1 MRGPKAARPG
11 TRETDGSSTFSEATE
26 EARPETSR
34 APPSSKRTPKQSGP
48 DRPAREGSPTDER
61 PEARNRAPAGLYVV
75 ATPIGNI
82 QDITL
87 RALDI
92 LARVDVI
99 ACEDTRVSAKLL
111 QRHGIE
117 APLLPY
123 HEHNAERMRPVLLGR
138 VAQGQA
144 VALISDAGTPLVSD
158 PGFKLVRQAI
168 SEGLRIQM
176 LPGASAPLA
185 ALVLSGLPSDRF
197 LFAGFLD
204 SKTVARRR
212 DLAELSTVR
221 ATLIFFESAQRLA
234 ASLGDMAAELG
245 DRPAAV
251 ARELTKLYEE
261 VRHGTLSELARHYEA
276 AGPPKGEIVVVIGPP
291 LPAVAASAEDLDASL
306 KAALAR
312 LSLRDAASE
321 VAEALGLKRREV
333 YARALELS
341 GTADK

>member
-1 MRGPKAARPG
+1 MPGPKAAKPG
-11 TRETDGSSTFSEATE
+11 SQGTDGSRNFSEATGE
-26 EARPETSR
+26 PRPETSR
-34 APPSSKRTPKQSGP
+34 APTSSKRTQNRLASTK
-48 DRPAREGSPTDER
+48 PALDKRADTT
-61 PEARNRAPAGLYVV
+61 NRAPAGLYIV
-75 ATPIGNI
+75 ATPIGNAA
-82 QDITL
+82 DITL

-111 QRHGIE
+111 QRHGIG
-117 APLLPY
+117 APLLAY

-138 VAQGQA
+138 IVEGQA

-168 SEGLRIQM
+168 ADGLAIQM
-176 LPGASAPLA
+176 LPGASAPIA

-204 SKTVARRR
+204 ARTAARRR
-212 DLAELSTVR
+212 ELAELAAIR

-234 ASLGDMAAELG
+234 ASLADMAAELG

-261 VRHGTLSELARHYEA
+261 VRHGSLAELARHYGA
-276 AGPPKGEIVVVIGPP
+276 VGPPKGEIVVVVGPP
-291 LPAVAASAEDLDASL
+291 LPAAAPDAADLDARL
-306 KAALAR
+306 EAALAR
-312 LSLRDAASE
+312 LSVRDAASE

-333 YARALELS
+333 YARALELA
-341 GTADK
+341 GATGKGGKP

>member
-34 APPSSKRTPKQSGP
+34 ASAPSKRTQKQSAP
-48 DRPAREGSPTDER
+48 DRPAPAGSPADQR
-61 PEARNRAPAGLYVV
+61 AEAANRAPAGLYVV
-75 ATPIGNI
+75 ATPIGNAS
-82 QDITL
+82 DITL

-92 LARVDVI
+92 LARVDLI

-111 QRHGIE
+111 QRHGIG
-117 APLLPY
+117 APLLAY
-123 HEHNAERMRPVLLGR
+123 HEHNAERMRPLLLGR

-168 SEGLRIQM
+168 AEGLRIQM
-176 LPGASAPLA
+176 LPGASAPIA

-204 SKTVARRR
+204 SKTAARRR
-212 DLAELSTVR
+212 ELAELSSLR

-234 ASLGDMAAELG
+234 ASLADMAAELG

-261 VRHGTLSELARHYEA
+261 VRHGTLDELARHYAE
-276 AGPPKGEIVVVIGPP
+276 AGPPKGEIVVVVGPP
-291 LPAVAASAEDLDASL
+291 LPAAAPSIADLDASL
-306 KAALAR
+306 KAALVH

-321 VAEALGLKRREV
+321 VAEALGLKRRDV
-333 YARALELS
+333 YARALELA
-341 GTADK
+341 GPDER

>member
-1 MRGPKAARPG
+1 V
-11 TRETDGSSTFSEATE
+11 
-26 EARPETSR
+26 
-34 APPSSKRTPKQSGP
+34 SSKRTPKQSAP

-168 SEGLRIQM
+168 VEGLRIQM

-291 LPAVAASAEDLDASL
+291 LPAVAASPEDLDASL

-333 YARALELS
+333 YARALELA
-341 GTADK
+341 GTAER

>member
-1 MRGPKAARPG
+1 M
-11 TRETDGSSTFSEATE
+11 
-26 EARPETSR
+26 
-34 APPSSKRTPKQSGP
+34 
-48 DRPAREGSPTDER
+48 
-61 PEARNRAPAGLYVV
+61 
-75 ATPIGNI
+75 ATPIGNAA
-82 QDITL
+82 DITL

-111 QRHGIE
+111 QRHGIA
-117 APLLPY
+117 APLLAY

-138 VAQGQA
+138 VAEGQA

-168 SEGLRIQM
+168 ADGLRIQM
-176 LPGASAPLA
+176 LPGASAPIA

-204 SKTVARRR
+204 SRTTARRR
-212 DLAELSTVR
+212 ELGELAAVR

-234 ASLGDMAAELG
+234 ASLADMAGELG

-261 VRHGTLSELARHYEA
+261 VRHGTLAELARHYAE
-276 AGPPKGEIVVVIGPP
+276 AGPPKGEIVVVVGPP
-291 LPAVAASAEDLDASL
+291 LPAAAPSDADLDARL

-312 LSLRDAASE
+312 LTLRDAASE
-321 VAEALGLKRREV
+321 VALALGLKRRDV
-333 YARALELS
+333 YARALELA
-341 GTADK
+341 GPEER

>member
-1 MRGPKAARPG
+1 MDGP
-11 TRETDGSSTFSEATE
+11 STFSEATE

-34 APPSSKRTPKQSGP
+34 APAPSKRTPKQSVP
-48 DRPAREGSPTDER
+48 DRPAPVKSPTDER
-61 PEARNRAPAGLYVV
+61 ADSGNRAPAGLYVV
-75 ATPIGNI
+75 ATPIGNAS
-82 QDITL
+82 DITL

-111 QRHGIE
+111 QRHGIA
-117 APLLPY
+117 APLLAY

-138 VAQGQA
+138 VAEGQA

-168 SEGLRIQM
+168 AEGLRIQM
-176 LPGASAPLA
+176 LPGASAPIA

-204 SKTVARRR
+204 SRSAARRR
-212 DLAELSTVR
+212 ELAELSAVR

-234 ASLGDMAAELG
+234 GSLADMAAELG

-261 VRHGTLSELARHYEA
+261 VRHGTLAELARHYAE

-291 LPAVAASAEDLDASL
+291 LPAAAASAEDLDASL
-306 KAALAR
+306 TAALGR

-321 VAEALGLKRREV
+321 VAEALGLKRRDV
-333 YARALELS
+333 YARALELAGTDAATGS
-341 GTADK
+341 GRDEP

>member
-1 MRGPKAARPG
+1 M
-11 TRETDGSSTFSEATE
+11 
-26 EARPETSR
+26 
-34 APPSSKRTPKQSGP
+34 
-48 DRPAREGSPTDER
+48 
-61 PEARNRAPAGLYVV
+61 NRAPAGLYVI
-75 ATPIGNI
+75 ATPIGNAS
-82 QDITL
+82 DITL

-111 QRHGIE
+111 QRHGID
-117 APLLPY
+117 APLLAY

-168 SEGLRIQM
+168 AEGLRIQM
-176 LPGASAPLA
+176 LPGASAPIA

-212 DLAELSTVR
+212 ELAELAAVR

-234 ASLGDMAAELG
+234 ASLGDMATELG
-245 DRPAAV
+245 NRPAAV

-261 VRHGTLSELARHYEA
+261 VRHGTLLDLARHYAE

-306 KAALAR
+306 KAALAH

-321 VAEALGLKRREV
+321 VAEQLGLKRRDV
-333 YARALELS
+333 YARALELA
-341 GTADK
+341 GPGAR

>member
-1 MRGPKAARPG
+1 
-11 TRETDGSSTFSEATE
+11 
-26 EARPETSR
+26 
-34 APPSSKRTPKQSGP
+34 
-48 DRPAREGSPTDER
+48 
-61 PEARNRAPAGLYVV
+61 V

-123 HEHNAERMRPVLLGR
+123 HEHNAERMRPMLLGR

-168 SEGLRIQM
+168 AERLRIQM
-176 LPGASAPLA
+176 LPGASAPIA

-197 LFAGFLD
+197 LFGGFLD
-204 SKTVARRR
+204 SKTIARRR

-261 VRHGTLSELARHYEA
+261 VRHGTLSELARHYTE

-306 KAALAR
+306 KAALAH

-321 VAEALGLKRREV
+321 VAEALGLKRRDV
-333 YARALELS
+333 YARALTLS
-341 GTADK
+341 GTADE

>member
-1 MRGPKAARPG
+1 
-11 TRETDGSSTFSEATE
+11 
-26 EARPETSR
+26 
-34 APPSSKRTPKQSGP
+34 
-48 DRPAREGSPTDER
+48 
-61 PEARNRAPAGLYVV
+61 V

-92 LARVDVI
+92 LDRVDVI

-117 APLLPY
+117 TPLLPY
-123 HEHNAERMRPVLLGR
+123 HEHNAERMRPVLLDR

-168 SEGLRIQM
+168 GEGLRLEM
-176 LPGASAPLA
+176 LPGASAPIA

-204 SKTVARRR
+204 SKTAGRRR
-212 DLAELSTVR
+212 ELAELSGLR

-234 ASLGDMAAELG
+234 PSLADMAAELG

-261 VRHGTLSELARHYEA
+261 VRHGTLDELARHYRE

-291 LPAVAASAEDLDASL
+291 LPAVAATAADLDASL
-306 KAALAR
+306 KTALAH

-321 VAEALGLKRREV
+321 VALALGLKRRDV
-333 YARALELS
+333 YARALELA
-341 GTADK
+341 GTAAP

>member
-1 MRGPKAARPG
+1 MRGPRAARPG
-11 TRETDGSSTFSEATE
+11 SRETDGSSTFSEATE

-34 APPSSKRTPKQSGP
+34 APASSKRTQKQTTPERLDLATS
-48 DRPAREGSPTDER
+48 PADEPATGR
-61 PEARNRAPAGLYVV
+61 KRAAAGLYVV

-82 QDITL
+82 ADITL
-87 RALDI
+87 RALSI
-92 LARVDVI
+92 LAEVDVI

-117 APLLPY
+117 AALLPY
-123 HEHNAERMRPVLLGR
+123 HEHNAERMRPVLLDR
-138 VAQGQA
+138 VARGQA

-168 SEGLRIQM
+168 ADGLRVQM
-176 LPGASAPLA
+176 LPGASAPIA

-204 SKTVARRR
+204 SRTTARRR
-212 DLAELSTVR
+212 ELVELGAIR

-276 AGPPKGEIVVVIGPP
+276 AGPPKGEIVVVVGPP
-291 LPAVAASAEDLDASL
+291 LPAVAPSAEDLDARL
-306 KAALAR
+306 VAALAH

-321 VAEALGLKRREV
+321 VAEALGLKRRDV

-341 GTADK
+341 GSEER

>member
-11 TRETDGSSTFSEATE
+11 TRETDGSSRFSEAAET
-26 EARPETSR
+26 APAETSR
-34 APPSSKRTPKQSGP
+34 AIVPSKRTPKQSV
-48 DRPAREGSPTDER
+48 REQPAFAGDQHAEPL
-61 PEARNRAPAGLYVV
+61 NRAPAGLYVV

-82 QDITL
+82 ADITL

-117 APLLPY
+117 TPLLAY
-123 HEHNAERMRPVLLGR
+123 HEHNGERMRPVLLGR

-168 SEGLRIQM
+168 AEGLRIQM
-176 LPGASAPLA
+176 LPGASAPIA

-212 DLAELSTVR
+212 ELAELGTLR

-234 ASLGDMAAELG
+234 ASLADMAAELG

-251 ARELTKLYEE
+251 ARELTKLFEE
-261 VRHGTLSELARHYEA
+261 VRHGSLADLARHYEA
-276 AGPPKGEIVVVIGPP
+276 AGPPKGEIVVVVGPP
-291 LPAVAASAEDLDASL
+291 LPKEAATAQDLDASL

-312 LSLRDAASE
+312 LTVRDAASE
-321 VAEALGLKRREV
+321 VAEALGLKRRDV
-333 YARALELS
+333 YARALEL
-341 GTADK
+341 ADEK

>member
-1 MRGPKAARPG
+1 VPP
-11 TRETDGSSTFSEATE
+11 D
-26 EARPETSR
+26 TSR
-34 APPSSKRTPKQSGP
+34 ASAPSKRATG
-48 DRPAREGSPTDER
+48 AAGSPAGDQRTN
-61 PEARNRAPAGLYVV
+61 PLNRAPAGLYVV

-82 QDITL
+82 ADITL

-111 QRHGIE
+111 QRHGIA
-117 APLLPY
+117 APLLAY

-138 VAQGQA
+138 VAAGQA

-168 SEGLRIQM
+168 AEGLRIQM
-176 LPGASAPLA
+176 LPGASAPIA

-204 SKTVARRR
+204 SKTAARRR
-212 DLAELSTVR
+212 ELAELAGLR

-234 ASLGDMAAELG
+234 ASLADMAAELG

-261 VRHGTLSELARHYEA
+261 VRHGTLGELARHYDE
-276 AGPPKGEIVVVIGPP
+276 AGPPKGEIVVVVGPP
-291 LPAVAASAEDLDASL
+291 LPAAAPTAADLDASL
-306 KAALAR
+306 RAALAR

-321 VAEALGLKRREV
+321 VAEALGLKRRDV

-341 GTADK
+341 NEP